1 MQYLELKT
9 KDFSDCYLKFCGIVK
24 LMSFMY
30 VCKICL
36 EMTALFI
43 EYSGMLK
50 RKKSEKGGNEDK
62 YSLLKLFE

>member
-1 MQYLELKT
+1 
-9 KDFSDCYLKFCGIVK
+9 
-24 LMSFMY
+24 MY

-50 RKKSEKGGNEDK
+50 RKKSEKGGNVDK